1 MARSARPT
9 ALRDVR
15 RPIRPAYALPHL
27 RLNPRRPPG
36 PGLYATYYRRCNSL
50 KRRGNPGSAL
60 AVGEL
65 GGLGDLTG
73 PRYGDTLCVRRGDV
87 GGEAIS
93 PSDPQPGESGSSNT
107 YRRGPCA
114 VNAVCADVI

>member
-1 MARSARPT
+1 MLVQPPYATSGLYVRPT
-9 ALRDVR
+9 LCLTCGLTRG
-15 RPIRPAYALPHL
+15 
-27 RLNPRRPPG
+27 PG
-36 PGLYATYYRRCNSL
+36 PGTLRYRRCNSL

-60 AVGEL
+60 AVGER

-73 PRYGDTLCVRRGDV
+73 PRYGDTLCVRRDDV

-114 VNAVCADVI
+114 VKTTRREGAV